1 MNKKTDLINYRR
13 EKARATLEDAKILFS
28 NQRFNSSVNRI
39 YYAMFYEVSSLL
51 LLKNLTSSKHTG
63 TKALF
68 QQYFVKPGEVDKELG
83 KFYSTIFEFRQRS
96 DYEDFVEFE
105 EYEVNE
111 WLKKAENFLE
121 KIEELINRKIRTEK
135 IV

>member
-13 EKARATLEDAKILFS
+13 EKARATLEDARILFS
-28 NQRFNSSVNRI
+28 KQRFNSSVNRI

-51 LLKNLTSSKHTG
+51 LLKDLTSSKHTG

-83 KFYSTIFEFRQRS
+83 KFYSAMYEFRQRS
-96 DYEDFVEFE
+96 DYVDFVDFE
-105 EYEVNE
+105 EDEVKIWIE
-111 WLKKAENFLE
+111 KATNFID
-121 KIEELINRKIRTEK
+121 KIEINIEK
-135 IV
+135 KMEEAF